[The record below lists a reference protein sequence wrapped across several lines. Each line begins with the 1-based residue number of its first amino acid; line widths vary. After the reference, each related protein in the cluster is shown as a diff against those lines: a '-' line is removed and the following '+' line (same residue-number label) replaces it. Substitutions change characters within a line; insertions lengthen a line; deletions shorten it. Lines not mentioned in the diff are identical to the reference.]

1 MAMTEI
7 DHTPE
12 PAPYPAAREW
22 LDGVR
27 VAAGRI
33 EPLRRELVGLMEA
46 REEVTTW
53 KPKRGRGGSKRTHS
67 DPTAAQAEQRMGEL
81 DALISDVQ
89 TRIDANE
96 EVVGEAL
103 KIIERMRTYLGRRHG
118 DALELYYVDRAQ
130 TWQEVAYELRVSP
143 TTVWRLR
150 VEAYAWVEAHCKLAG
165 M

>member
-1 MAMTEI
+1 MI
-7 DHTPE
+7 DFDHTPE

-33 EPLRRELVGLMEA
+33 EPLRRELVGLMDA
-46 REEVTTW
+46 RDEVTTW
-53 KPKRGRGGSKRTHS
+53 KPRGRGGSKRTHS

-118 DALELYYVDRAQ
+118 DVVELYYVDCAQ
-130 TWQEVAYELRVSP
+130 TWQEVADELRVSP